1 MSGLGSVSPSA
12 DRAGDRA
19 EEIFFPVPMSDD
31 RIEIIATIVY
41 TRFTETDFASTW
53 KGLFI
58 CEGELGRFK
67 LWGSIP
73 QAICDEIGA
82 ENTPS
87 DITVKGSLVT
97 FWARVNRGKKN
108 DYSGFFKR
116 PSKAR
121 ILVPGVNG
129 REQ

>member
-67 LWGSIP
+67 LWGLIP
-73 QAICDEIGA
+73 SAIDDELLTF
-82 ENTPS
+82 NT
-87 DITVKGSLVT
+87 IKNFTVKGSLVT
-97 FWARVNRGKKN
+97 FWARVERGKKN
-108 DYSGFFKR
+108 DYSGFFSR

-121 ILVPGVNG
+121 ILVPGING